1 MNERVKQ
8 IADQARRLSPDEQAE
23 LVDELLA
30 MMHAEPEPV
39 MDKALLEECE
49 RRWQAYKRG
58 ETRLYTWEEVRARLR
73 KL

>member
-8 IADQARRLSPDEQAE
+8 IADQARQLSPDERAD

-30 MMHAEPEPV
+30 MMHDEPHEI
-39 MDKALLEECE
+39 DKALLEECE

-58 ETRLYTWEEVRARLR
+58 EMKSYTWEEVKARIW
-73 KL
+73 K

>member
-8 IADQARRLSPDEQAE
+8 IAEQARQLTGEEQAE

-30 MMHAEPEPV
+30 MMHEPSPEWE
-39 MDKALLEECE
+39 KAWADEAE
-49 RRWQAYKRG
+49 RRWQAFKRG
-58 ETRLYTWEEVRARLR
+58 EMKSYSWEEVKEQLR